1 MEKEEADSAEIADS
15 GANILTTL
23 EDNPGDE
30 LTDTGNEMSQD
41 EYAMY
46 VTDDEAMAVALD
58 TAEEATA
65 DTSSVSHTEEGEECV
80 PTKEHEAAATDTK
93 ATQEAEP
100 TKEPEDTHATIQNI
114 LNNMEP
120 VTADEVKQKRS
131 KGTPDPHIDRDWLFI
146 GFKV

>member
-65 DTSSVSHTEEGEECV
+65 DTSTISHAEEGEGV
-80 PTKEHEAAATDTK
+80 PTKEPEAAATDTK

-120 VTADEVKQKRS
+120 VTEDEVKQKRYI
-131 KGTPDPHIDRDWLFI
+131 P
-146 GFKV
+146 

>member
-1 MEKEEADSAEIADS
+1 MVEKEEADSAENADS
-15 GANILTTL
+15 LANILAPL

-58 TAEEATA
+58 AAEEATA
-65 DTSSVSHTEEGEECV
+65 DTSSVSHAE
-80 PTKEHEAAATDTK
+80 PEAAATDTK
-93 ATQEAEP
+93 AAQEAEP

-120 VTADEVKQKRS
+120 VTEDEVKQKRYITLS
-131 KGTPDPHIDRDWLFI
+131 I
-146 GFKV
+146 GKL

>member
-1 MEKEEADSAEIADS
+1 
-15 GANILTTL
+15 
-23 EDNPGDE
+23 
-30 LTDTGNEMSQD
+30 
-41 EYAMY
+41 MY

-58 TAEEATA
+58 AAEEATA
-65 DTSSVSHTEEGEECV
+65 DTSTISHAEEGEEGV
-80 PTKEHEAAATDTK
+80 PTKEPEAAATDTK

-100 TKEPEDTHATIQNI
+100 TKEQEDTHAT
-114 LNNMEP
+114 NMEP